1 MTILVTGAAGFIG
14 SNFVLNWLDSEDE
27 SVVSLDN
34 LTYAGNLDNL
44 SSLSKNTRHFFV
56 KGCIGDSDLVSSV
69 LKKYKP
75 RVIINFAAESHV
87 DRSISE
93 PGDFIDTNIIGTYK
107 LLQSTL
113 LYWELLAEKQKQ
125 DFRFVHISTDEVYG
139 DLDIKA
145 HPFTEENR
153 YIPNSPYSASKA
165 ASDHL
170 VRAWHQTYKLPVI
183 TTNCSNNYGSFQFPE
198 KLIPLCIINAING
211 KQLPLYGDGKQIRD
225 WLYVEDHCDGIRL
238 VMKDGLVGE
247 TYNIGGSI
255 ERTNIQ
261 VVELICKLLDDLK
274 PRQDKNSYAKQISFV
289 KDRPGHDRRYAID
302 SSKIQKEL
310 GWQPKHTFES
320 GMAKTIKWYLNH
332 DEWIGNI
339 ISGDYK
345 KWVDKHYS

>member
-14 SNFVLNWLDSEDE
+14 SNFVLNWLHSEGED
-27 SVVSLDN
+27 VVSLDN

-44 SSLSKNTRHFFV
+44 SSLLKNTRHFFV
-56 KGCIGDSDLVSSV
+56 KGDIGDSELVSSV

-75 RVIINFAAESHV
+75 RVILNFAAESHV

-93 PGDFIDTNIIGTYK
+93 PGTFIQTNILGTYK
-107 LLQSTL
+107 LLQNTL
-113 LYWELLAEKQKQ
+113 LYWESLVGKQKK

-145 HPFTEENR
+145 PPFTEENR

-225 WLYVEDHCDGIRL
+225 WLYVDDHCDGIRL

-332 DEWIGNI
+332 DEWVRNI

-345 KWVDKHYS
+345 KWIDKHYS